1 MNSLTLIGQ
10 NIKKYRELKLIKQ
23 ESLAKHL
30 GITKGRMS
38 QIENGLCAELTLSR
52 LQKIADYLNVDLAVL
67 LVTPNVDKGQQ
78 ILLTRAQLKELV
90 NELVL
95 TINK

>member
-1 MNSLTLIGQ
+1 MNSLTLTGQ

-38 QIENGLCAELTLSR
+38 QIENGYCAELTLSR
-52 LQKIADYLNVDLAVL
+52 LQKIADYLNVNISD
-67 LVTPNVDKGQQ
+67 
-78 ILLTRAQLKELV
+78 LLTNPVVEKSPLIMVTQDQLK
-90 NELVL
+90 ELVL